1 MSGLKLCFNC
11 LSAAIFMSIN
21 TDSSVP
27 GNAEPPG
34 PLTDEL
40 QHRELD
46 AALYH
51 HILVSTAPLQSI
63 SVLTLNCLIV

>member
-1 MSGLKLCFNC
+1 MSGLKLCFNW

-40 QHRELD
+40 QHRE